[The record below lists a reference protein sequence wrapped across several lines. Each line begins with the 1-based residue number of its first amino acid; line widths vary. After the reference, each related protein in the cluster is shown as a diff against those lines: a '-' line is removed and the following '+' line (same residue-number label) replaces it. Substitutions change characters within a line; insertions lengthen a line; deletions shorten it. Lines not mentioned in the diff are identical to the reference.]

1 MWIRDDKKIKQ
12 LNGQLEEVTK
22 PVGPNLQREKKC
34 VLKLLGSIM
43 RIPNK

>member
-12 LNGQLEEVTK
+12 FNGQLEEVTK
-22 PVGPNLQREKKC
+22 PVGPDLQKEKKR
-34 VLKLLGSIM
+34 VLKLLGSIL